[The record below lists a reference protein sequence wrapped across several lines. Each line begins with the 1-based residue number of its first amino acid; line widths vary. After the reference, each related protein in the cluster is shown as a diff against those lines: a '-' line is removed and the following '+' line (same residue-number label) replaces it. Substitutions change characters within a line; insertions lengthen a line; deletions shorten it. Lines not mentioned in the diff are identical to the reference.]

1 MSFDIGPLVVLVVVA
16 VLGVMAFGL
25 LQARKRREELAAF
38 AVQHGWTHTAR
49 DNSWT
54 RRFSGP
60 PFGRG
65 HTRRATNVLQGQHDG
80 RPMVAFDYSYQV
92 TTGSGEN
99 RSTTTYHHSVIGLG
113 VGRRLPALSVT
124 PEGFFGRLVGRL
136 TNRDIELESEDF
148 NRAFTVTCPDR
159 KFAFDVLHPRM
170 MELLLRTPDIAW
182 RFEGDTL
189 LAVSSGKHTPAEVLR
204 VLHVL
209 DAVLD
214 GIPEF
219 VWREVRG

>member
-1 MSFDIGPLVVLVVVA
+1 MSSDLAPFVILIVVVVA
-16 VLGVMAFGL
+16 AVAGFGL

-38 AVQHGWTHTAR
+38 AAQQGWTHTPR

-65 HTRRATNVLQGQHDG
+65 DARRATNVLQGEHDG

-92 TTGSGEN
+92 TTGSGDN

-113 VGRRLPALSVT
+113 VGTRLPALSVT

-159 KFAFDVLHPRM
+159 KFAFDVLHPRT
-170 MELLLRTPDIAW
+170 MELLLQTPDIAW
-182 RFEGDTL
+182 RFEADTL
-189 LAVSSGKHTPAEVLR
+189 LAVSSGKHSPAEVLR
-204 VLHVL
+204 VLGVL

-219 VWREVRG
+219 VWREVRS